1 MLTGTDYLGS
11 ARFEPDPNAIPAQG
25 FMLVNIGGEISG
37 RVVII
42 RISESGLGLSDQILR
57 FPCIFYNF
65 LAFYYKYIF

>member
-42 RISESGLGLSDQILR
+42 RISESGLGLLDQILR
-57 FPCIFYNF
+57 SHASSI
-65 LAFYYKYIF
+65 IS

>member
-1 MLTGTDYLGS
+1 MLRVGEKLLTGTDYLGS

-25 FMLVNIGGEISG
+25 FMLVNTGGEISG

-57 FPCIFYNF
+57 SHASSI
-65 LAFYYKYIF
+65 IS